1 MSGRPNCRNK
11 AAFLNSSGLAW
22 TTLFPVQEKRRDD
35 NDDDEYV
42 LKLDKYVI
50 D

>member
-1 MSGRPNCRNK
+1 MEGK

-22 TTLFPVQEKRRDD
+22 STLFPLHEKRRDE
-35 NDDDEYV
+35 NDDEEYV
-42 LKLDKYVI
+42 LKLDKYVT